1 MQLGKF
7 CFLSVGMIGAAAL
20 SVGSI
25 HAQEYDMILQGGHVL
40 DAKNHVDAVEDVA
53 VKDGLIA
60 EAAPHIDPKK
70 AVKTID
76 VKGFYVTPGLVDIH
90 VHVYAGTGER
100 DSYAGDNGV
109 YPDGFTFRVGVTTV
123 VDAGSSGWRNF
134 EDFKQRIIDR
144 SKTRVLADLNIVG
157 AGMRGPKY
165 EDNLDDMDGE
175 ATGKMALKYPGVIV
189 GIKSAHF
196 TGPEWK
202 PYEQAVIAGNIANI
216 PVMIDYGSRRKE
228 RPLYDLLSTKLR
240 PGDIYTH
247 CYSGLR
253 GEQDPET
260 GKASQAML
268 VGRQR
273 GIYFDV
279 GHGGGSFAWTVAI
292 PMMQGGFQP
301 DSISTDLHISSMNAG
316 MKDMLNVAG
325 KFLAMGQTIPQVV
338 AEMTWN
344 PAHEVKQDQLGN
356 LSVGAPADIAVLS
369 VEQGTYGFVDMYNTK
384 LMGTQ
389 KLICQLTVRA
399 GKVVYD
405 LNGISADLWDAQP
418 TSDPKQSKRWT
429 TLPTRP
435 PESGEHHKFPVSAPA
450 K

>member
-1 MQLGKF
+1 MQFGKY
-7 CFLSVGMIGAAAL
+7 CSLAVVAIGTGLVSAGAA
-20 SVGSI
+20 S
-25 HAQEYDMILQGGHVL
+25 AQDYDMILQGGHVL

-53 VKDGLIA
+53 VKDGLVA
-60 EAAPHIDPKK
+60 EVAPHIDPKK

-90 VHVYAGTGER
+90 VHVYAGTGEKE
-100 DSYAGDNGV
+100 SYAGDNSV

-123 VDAGSSGWRNF
+123 VDAGGSGWRNF

-157 AGMRGPKY
+157 SGMRGPKY

-175 ATGKMALKYPGVIV
+175 ATGKMALKYPGVVV

-216 PVMIDYGSRRKE
+216 PVMIDYGSRRIE
-228 RPLYDLLSTKLR
+228 RPLYDLLSQKLR

-260 GKASQAML
+260 GKASKALL

-292 PMMQGGFQP
+292 PVMQGGFQP

-316 MKDMLNVAG
+316 MKDMLNVAD

-338 AEMTWN
+338 TEMTWN

-369 VEQGTYGFVDMYNTK
+369 VEHGKYGFVDMYNTK

-389 KLICQLTVRA
+389 KLICQLTVRG

-405 LNGISADLWDAQP
+405 LNGISSDLWNSSP
-418 TSDPKQSKRWT
+418 TSDVKLASRWT
-429 TLPTRP
+429 TFTERP
-435 PESGEHHKFPVSAPA
+435 FGGAAHKKFPESTPV